1 MSMKQEEKKR
11 AIIIVLD
18 SVGIGEQPDAAEFG
32 DVGSHTLG
40 NIRKVRGKL
49 DLPNMTALGLAAIEN
64 SRLDTLNLTPKGAYG
79 RCAELTKAK
88 DTTCGHWEMAG
99 LPLKQPFKTYPNGF
113 PKELMDE
120 FEAKI
125 GRGTI
130 GNEVASG
137 TEIIQ
142 RLGDEHV
149 KTGKPIVYTSADSVF
164 QIAAHEGV
172 IPLQELYRICEVA
185 RELLNDDNYLVGRVI
200 ARPFEGTS
208 GAYKRTENRRDYAV
222 EPFSDTILDA
232 LDRRGLPV
240 VGIGKIE
247 DIFCHRGVTIVDHT
261 KNNPA
266 GIESTIRYLEN
277 GTGSFIFSNLV
288 DFDMLY
294 GHRNNVEGYAA
305 ALEAFDQALPRI
317 LGAMKDG
324 DILMITADH
333 GCDPTTPST
342 DHSREY
348 IPLVITGKHV
358 KANVDLGTR
367 KSFADIGATVYE
379 YLAGAKWNV
388 GTSFLGEIYEA

>member
-1 MSMKQEEKKR
+1 MQATNDKKR
-11 AIIIVLD
+11 AIVIVLD

-64 SRLDTLNLTPKGAYG
+64 SRLESLNLTPTGAYG
-79 RCAELTKAK
+79 KLAELTKAK
-88 DTTCGHWEMAG
+88 DTTCGHWEIAG
-99 LPLKQPFKTYPNGF
+99 LPLKQAFKTYPNGF
-113 PKELMDE
+113 PEDFLRE

-137 TEIIQ
+137 TEIIS

-172 IPLQELYRICEVA
+172 IPLAEQYRICEIA
-185 RELLNDDNYLVGRVI
+185 REMLNGDDYLVGRVI

-208 GAYKRTENRRDYAV
+208 GAYKRTENRKDYAV
-222 EPFSDTILDA
+222 EPFTDTVLDA
-232 LDRRGLPV
+232 LVKRGMDV

-247 DIFCHRGVTIVDHT
+247 DIFCHRGVSTVDHT
-261 KNNPA
+261 RNNPS
-266 GIESTIRYLEN
+266 GIEATIRFLKE
-277 GTGSFIFSNLV
+277 GKGDFIFTNLV
-288 DFDMLY
+288 DFDMLF
-294 GHRNNVEGYAA
+294 GHRNDVEGYAA
-305 ALEAFDQALPRI
+305 ALEAFDAALPRI
-317 LGAMKDG
+317 MDAMQAG

-333 GCDPTTPST
+333 GCDPTTAST

-348 IPLVITGKHV
+348 IPLVVTGKHV
-358 KANVDLGTR
+358 KANVNLGTR
-367 KSFADIGATVYE
+367 KTFADIGATVLD
-379 YLAGAKWNV
+379 YLTGEAWNV
-388 GTSFLGEIYEA
+388 GTSFLSEIYEA

>member
-1 MSMKQEEKKR
+1 METNKKNHKR
-11 AIIIVLD
+11 AIVIVLD
-18 SVGIGEQPDAAEFG
+18 SVGIGEQPDAAQFG

-64 SRLDTLNLTPKGAYG
+64 SRLDTLNVTPKGAFG
-79 RCAELTKAK
+79 KLAELTKAK

-99 LPLKQPFKTYPNGF
+99 LPLKQAFKTYPNGF
-113 PKELMDE
+113 PEAFLRE

-137 TEIIQ
+137 TEIIS

-172 IPLQELYRICEVA
+172 IPLAEQYRICEVA
-185 RELLNDDNYLVGRVI
+185 REMLNDDNFLVGRVI
-200 ARPFEGTS
+200 ARPFEGTT
-208 GAYKRTENRRDYAV
+208 GAYKRTENRKDYAV
-222 EPFSDTILDA
+222 EPFTDTVLDA
-232 LDRRGLPV
+232 LVKRGLDV
-240 VGIGKIE
+240 VGVGKIE
-247 DIFCHRGVTIVDHT
+247 DIFCHRGVTTVDHT
-261 KNNPA
+261 KNNHS
-266 GIESTIRYLEN
+266 GIDATVRFLSE
-277 GTGSFIFSNLV
+277 GKGDFIFTNLV

-294 GHRNNVEGYAA
+294 GHRNDVEGYAV
-305 ALEAFDQALPRI
+305 ALEYFDAALPRI
-317 LGAMKDG
+317 LSAMQDD

-333 GCDPTTPST
+333 GCDPTTDST

-348 IPLVITGKHV
+348 IPLVVAGKHV
-358 KANVDLGTR
+358 KQNVNLGIR
-367 KSFADIGATVYE
+367 KTFADIGATVLD
-379 YLAGAKWNV
+379 YLTSEIWNV
-388 GTSFLGEIYEA
+388 GESFLGEIYEA